1 MKMSLPDNMNQAP
14 RILVV
19 SREPSVLT
27 LLQSVAEANSWTVES
42 AFSRW
47 EALELVQ
54 SEDAP
59 GLVLLDLVQ
68 SDADGLHTLHWL
80 RRIRPDLPVIVLS
93 HSENGSQKTEA
104 IRLGAHDYL
113 SSPFEEHHLTLAIGR
128 HLTLDCGDAEMEIG
142 SENIEQ
148 VDNEMFMVAASP
160 AMRHLRAQA
169 ELLAHVDTPVL
180 ILGERDSGKHIV
192 ARLLHKLSIRSGSQ
206 FLKISC
212 TALPGDLLENELFG
226 QDRRVVAGASRT
238 TPGKFE
244 VCEKGTIFLDE
255 ISEMPA
261 SLQNKLM
268 NILQDKYFFRVGG
281 DTRVA
286 ADVRILAASH
296 TRIEQLLSEGKMRED
311 LYYRLSAFSI
321 YVPPL
326 RKRKEDIPLLLGH
339 FMSRLARHYD
349 IQARTFSSAVLHACQ
364 AYTWPGNLKE
374 LESFVKR
381 YLVVGDEELSLRE
394 LERKLTG
401 NGAPERPAAQLELV
415 KGQEGIGNPGVSAS
429 SLKSLVQSV
438 KGEAE
443 KHAIVGA
450 LGQTHWNR
458 KAAARLLKVSYRT
471 LLYKIQQYNLTP
483 PPTYLPEM
491 VPGIKSN
498 GHGQ

>member
-1 MKMSLPDNMNQAP
+1 MNETP

-19 SREPSVLT
+19 SKDSSVLT
-27 LLQSVAEANSWTVES
+27 LLEAVAAANSWQVES
-42 AFSRW
+42 ASSRW

-54 SEDAP
+54 SETAP
-59 GLVLLDLVQ
+59 ELVLLDLVQ
-68 SDADGLHTLHWL
+68 SDADGLHTLRWL
-80 RRIRPDLPVIVLS
+80 HRIRPDLPVVVLS
-93 HSENGSQKTEA
+93 HSENAAQKAEA
-104 IRLGAHDYL
+104 IRLGADDYFSL
-113 SSPFEEHHLTLAIGR
+113 PSEQQHLQIAIRRRLVIDTEESDI
-128 HLTLDCGDAEMEIG
+128 EIG
-142 SENIEQ
+142 SEHIEQ
-148 VDNEMFMVAASP
+148 VGDEMFLVAASP

-169 ELLAHVDTPVL
+169 ELLAQVDAPVL
-180 ILGERDSGKHIV
+180 ILGERDSGKQIV
-192 ARLLHKLSIRSGSQ
+192 ARLLHKLSIRSGFQ
-206 FLKISC
+206 FLKINC
-212 TALPGDLLENELFG
+212 TALPCDLLESELFG
-226 QDRRVVAGASRT
+226 QERRVVAGTSRT
-238 TPGKFE
+238 TPGKLE
-244 VCEKGTIFLDE
+244 VCEKGTVFLDE

-261 SLQNKLM
+261 TLQTKLM
-268 NILQDKYFFRVGG
+268 HILQDKYFFRVGG
-281 DTRVA
+281 DTRVP

-296 TRIEQLLSEGKMRED
+296 TKIDHLLTEGKLRED

-339 FMSRLARHYD
+339 FMNRLARHYD
-349 IQARTFSSAVLHACQ
+349 IPARAFSSAVLHACQ
-364 AYTWPGNLKE
+364 AYGWPGNLKE

-394 LERKLTG
+394 LERKLAG
-401 NGAPERPAAQLELV
+401 NGDSAPPGTRLELV
-415 KGQEGIGNPGVSAS
+415 RDAAGEGEASVSAS
-429 SLKSLVQSV
+429 GLKSLVQSV

-458 KAAARLLKVSYRT
+458 KAAARLLRVSYRT
-471 LLYKIQQYNLTP
+471 LLYKIQQYNLAP

>member
-1 MKMSLPDNMNQAP
+1 MNETS

-19 SREPSVLT
+19 SKDSSVLT
-27 LLQSVAEANSWTVES
+27 LLEALAAANSWQVES
-42 AFSRW
+42 ASSRW

-54 SEDAP
+54 SETAP
-59 GLVLLDLVQ
+59 ELVLLDLVQ
-68 SDADGLHTLHWL
+68 SDADGLHTLRWL
-80 RRIRPDLPVIVLS
+80 HRIRPDLPVVVLS
-93 HSENGSQKTEA
+93 HSENAAQKAEA
-104 IRLGAHDYL
+104 IRLGADDYFSL
-113 SSPFEEHHLTLAIGR
+113 PSEQQHLQIAIRRRLVIDTEES
-128 HLTLDCGDAEMEIG
+128 DMEIG

-148 VDNEMFMVAASP
+148 VGDEMFLVAASP

-169 ELLAHVDTPVL
+169 ELLAQVDAPVL
-180 ILGERDSGKHIV
+180 ILGERDSGKQIV
-192 ARLLHKLSIRSGSQ
+192 ARLLHKLSIRSGFQ
-206 FLKISC
+206 FLKINC
-212 TALPGDLLENELFG
+212 TALPCDLLESELFG
-226 QDRRVVAGASRT
+226 QERRVVAGTSRT
-238 TPGKFE
+238 TPGKLE
-244 VCEKGTIFLDE
+244 VCEKGTVFLDE

-261 SLQNKLM
+261 TLQTKLM
-268 NILQDKYFFRVGG
+268 HILQDKYFFRVGG
-281 DTRVA
+281 DTRVP

-296 TRIEQLLSEGKMRED
+296 TKIDHLLTEGKLRED

-339 FMSRLARHYD
+339 FMNRLARHYD
-349 IQARTFSSAVLHACQ
+349 IPARAFSSAVLHACQ
-364 AYTWPGNLKE
+364 AYGWPGNLKE

-394 LERKLTG
+394 LERKLAG
-401 NGAPERPAAQLELV
+401 NGDSGSAGTRLELV
-415 KGQEGIGNPGVSAS
+415 RDTASESEAPAS

-458 KAAARLLKVSYRT
+458 KAAARLLRVSYRT
-471 LLYKIQQYNLTP
+471 LLYKIQQYNLAP

-491 VPGIKSN
+491 APGIKSN

>member
-1 MKMSLPDNMNQAP
+1 M
-14 RILVV
+14 
-19 SREPSVLT
+19 LT
-27 LLQSVAEANSWTVES
+27 LLEGVAGANSWRLET

-47 EALELVQ
+47 EALERVQ

-80 RRIRPDLPVIVLS
+80 RRIRPDLPVLVLS
-93 HSENGSQKTEA
+93 HSENGSQKAEA
-104 IRLGAHDYL
+104 IRLGAQDYL
-113 SSPFEEHHLTLAIGR
+113 SRPFEERHLQAAIGR
-128 HLTLDCGDAEMEIG
+128 HLTVDNGHSEMEIG

-148 VDNEMFMVAASP
+148 VDNQAFLVAASP

-169 ELLAHVDTPVL
+169 ELLSQVDAPVL
-180 ILGERDSGKHIV
+180 ILGERDSGKQII
-192 ARLLHKLSIRSGSQ
+192 ARLLHKLSIRSGFQ

-212 TALPGDLLENELFG
+212 AALPNDLLESELFG
-226 QDRRVVAGASRT
+226 QERRVVAGTSRT
-238 TPGKFE
+238 TPGKLE
-244 VCEKGTIFLDE
+244 TCEKGTLFLDE

-268 NILQDKYFFRVGG
+268 HILQDKYFFRVGG
-281 DTRVA
+281 ETRVP

-296 TRIEQLLSEGKMRED
+296 TRIEQLLAEGKLRED
-311 LYYRLSAFSI
+311 LYYRLSAFSV

-339 FMSRLARHYD
+339 YMNRLARHYD
-349 IQARTFSSAVLHACQ
+349 IQARTFSPAMLQACQ
-364 AYTWPGNLKE
+364 AHPWPGNLRE

-394 LERKLTG
+394 LERALPG
-401 NGAPERPAAQLELV
+401 NGNADRLGTKLELV
-415 KGQEGIGNPGVSAS
+415 KHSGADSDPGVSVS
-429 SLKSLVQSV
+429 GLKSLIQSV

-483 PPTYLPEM
+483 PTTYLPEM
-491 VPGIKSN
+491 IPGIKSN
-498 GHGQ
+498 GHEQ

>member
-1 MKMSLPDNMNQAP
+1 MNETP
-14 RILVV
+14 TILVV

-27 LLQSVAEANSWTVES
+27 LLEVVAEANSWRLES

-47 EALELVQ
+47 EALERVQ
-54 SEDAP
+54 SEDSH

-93 HSENGSQKTEA
+93 HSENGSQKAEA
-104 IRLGAHDYL
+104 IRLGAQDYI
-113 SSPFEEHHLTLAIGR
+113 SRPFEEQRLKTAIGR
-128 HLTLDCGDAEMEIG
+128 HLAVDNGDSEMEIA

-148 VDNEMFMVAASP
+148 VDDEMFLVSASP

-169 ELLAHVDTPVL
+169 ELLAQVDAPVL
-180 ILGERDSGKHIV
+180 ILGERDSGKQIV
-192 ARLLHKLSIRSGSQ
+192 ARLLHKLSIRSSFQ

-212 TALPGDLLENELFG
+212 AALPSDLLENELFG
-226 QDRRVVAGASRT
+226 QDRRVVAGISRT

-244 VCEKGTIFLDE
+244 ICEKGTLFLDE
-255 ISEMPA
+255 ISEMPG

-268 NILQDKYFFRVGG
+268 HILQDKYFFRVGG

-296 TRIEQLLSEGKMRED
+296 TKIDHLLTEGKLRED
-311 LYYRLSAFSI
+311 LYYRLSAFSV

-339 FMSRLARHYD
+339 FMNRLARHYD
-349 IQARTFSSAVLHACQ
+349 IPARTFSSAVLQACQ
-364 AYTWPGNLKE
+364 AYAWPGNLRE

-381 YLVVGDEELSLRE
+381 YLVVGDEELSLTE
-394 LERKLTG
+394 LERKLAG
-401 NGAPERPAAQLELV
+401 NGDAERSGTKLELV
-415 KGQEGIGNPGVSAS
+415 RDSGGETDPVVSA

-443 KHAIVGA
+443 KQAIVGA

-471 LLYKIQQYNLTP
+471 LLYKIQQYNLSP

-491 VPGIKSN
+491 IPGIKSN

>member
-1 MKMSLPDNMNQAP
+1 MNEAP
-14 RILVV
+14 TILVV

-27 LLQSVAEANSWTVES
+27 LLEVVAEANFWRVES

-47 EALELVQ
+47 EALERVQ

-93 HSENGSQKTEA
+93 HSENGSQKAEA
-104 IRLGAHDYL
+104 IRLGAQDYL
-113 SSPFEEHHLTLAIGR
+113 SRPFEEQHLKKAIGR
-128 HLTLDCGDAEMEIG
+128 HLTLDSGDSEMEMG

-148 VDNEMFMVAASP
+148 VADEMFLVAASP

-169 ELLAHVDTPVL
+169 ELLAQVNAPVL
-180 ILGERDSGKHIV
+180 ILGERDSGKQIV
-192 ARLLHKLSIRSGSQ
+192 ARLLHKLSIRSGFQ
-206 FLKISC
+206 FLQINC
-212 TALPGDLLENELFG
+212 TALPCDLLENELFG
-226 QDRRVVAGASRT
+226 QERRVVAGTSRT
-238 TPGKFE
+238 TPGKLE
-244 VCEKGTIFLDE
+244 TCEKGTLFLDE

-261 SLQNKLM
+261 SLQTKLM
-268 NILQDKYFFRVGG
+268 HILQDKCFFRVGG
-281 DTRVA
+281 DTKVA

-296 TRIEQLLSEGKMRED
+296 TRIEHLLAEGKLHED
-311 LYYRLSAFSI
+311 LYYRLSAFSVF
-321 YVPPL
+321 VPPL

-349 IQARTFSSAVLHACQ
+349 IPARTFSSAVLHACQ
-364 AYTWPGNLKE
+364 AYTWPGNLRE

-394 LERKLTG
+394 LERKRSG
-401 NGAPERPAAQLELV
+401 NGDSERPGTRLELV
-415 KGQEGIGNPGVSAS
+415 GGAETDAGPGASA

-483 PPTYLPEM
+483 PTTYLPEM
-491 VPGIKSN
+491 IPGIKSN

>member
-1 MKMSLPDNMNQAP
+1 MNEAP
-14 RILVV
+14 TILVV

-27 LLQSVAEANSWTVES
+27 LLEVVAEANCWRVES

-47 EALELVQ
+47 EALERVQ
-54 SEDAP
+54 SETAP

-80 RRIRPDLPVIVLS
+80 RRIRPDLPVVVLS
-93 HSENGSQKTEA
+93 HSENGSQRAEA
-104 IRLGAHDYL
+104 IRLGAQDYL
-113 SSPFEEHHLTLAIGR
+113 PRPFGEQHLQMAIGR
-128 HLTLDCGDAEMEIG
+128 HLTQGSGDPDIGIG

-148 VDNEMFMVAASP
+148 VGEDMFLVAASP

-169 ELLAHVDTPVL
+169 ELLSQVDAPVL
-180 ILGERDSGKHIV
+180 ILGERDSGKQIV
-192 ARLLHKLSIRSGSQ
+192 ARLLHKLSIRSDFQ

-212 TALPGDLLENELFG
+212 TALPGDLLETELFG
-226 QDRRVVAGASRT
+226 QDRRVVAGTSRT

-244 VCEKGTIFLDE
+244 ICEKGTVFLDE

-261 SLQNKLM
+261 SVQTKLVH
-268 NILQDKYFFRVGG
+268 ILQDKHFFRVGG
-281 DTRVA
+281 DTRVP
-286 ADVRILAASH
+286 ADVRLLAASH
-296 TRIEQLLSEGKMRED
+296 TKIEHLLAEGKLRED

-339 FMSRLARHYD
+339 YMNRLAKHYD
-349 IQARTFSSAVLHACQ
+349 IPARTFSSAVLHACQ
-364 AYTWPGNLKE
+364 AYGWPGNLKE

-381 YLVVGDEELSLRE
+381 YLVVGDEELSLKE
-394 LERKLTG
+394 LERKLAG
-401 NGAPERPAAQLELV
+401 NGDSERPGTRLELV
-415 KGQEGIGNPGVSAS
+415 RDAEPEADSRVSAS

-443 KHAIVGA
+443 KHAIAGA

-458 KAAARLLKVSYRT
+458 KAAARLLRVSYRT
-471 LLYKIQQYNLTP
+471 LLYKIQQYNLAP
-483 PPTYLPEM
+483 PSTYLPEM

>member
-1 MKMSLPDNMNQAP
+1 MNETP

-19 SREPSVLT
+19 SEEPSVLT
-27 LLQSVAEANSWTVES
+27 LLKAVADANSWRVEN

-47 EALELVQ
+47 EALERVQ

-93 HSENGSQKTEA
+93 HSENGGQKTEA

-113 SSPFEEHHLTLAIGR
+113 SSPFEEQNLRIAIGR
-128 HLTLDCGDAEMEIG
+128 HLTADSGNSEMEIG

-148 VDNEMFMVAASP
+148 VDAEMFLVAASP
-160 AMRHLRAQA
+160 AMRHLRSQV
-169 ELLAHVDTPVL
+169 ELLAHVDAPVL
-180 ILGERDSGKHIV
+180 ILGERDSGKHTV

-212 TALPGDLLENELFG
+212 TALPCDLLESELFG

-244 VCEKGTIFLDE
+244 ICEKGTLFLDE

-261 SLQNKLM
+261 SLQNKFM

-281 DTRVA
+281 DTKVA

-296 TRIEQLLSEGKMRED
+296 TRIEHLLTEGKLRED
-311 LYYRLSAFSI
+311 LYYRLSAFSV

-339 FMSRLARHYD
+339 LMSRLARHYD
-349 IQARTFSSAVLHACQ
+349 IEARTFSSAVLHACQ

-394 LERKLTG
+394 LERKLAG
-401 NGAPERPAAQLELV
+401 NGVAERPGTQLELV
-415 KGQEGIGNPGVSAS
+415 REREPEAGASISAS

-443 KHAIVGA
+443 KHAIEGA

-471 LLYKIQQYNLTP
+471 LLYKIQQYNLAP
-483 PPTYLPEM
+483 PPTYLSEM

>member
-1 MKMSLPDNMNQAP
+1 MNAGP
-14 RILVV
+14 KILVV
-19 SREPSVLT
+19 SRESS
-27 LLQSVAEANSWTVES
+27 LLALLEVVAGANSWQVES
-42 AFSRW
+42 ASSRW
-47 EALELVQ
+47 EALERVQ
-54 SEDAP
+54 SEQAP
-59 GLVLLDLVQ
+59 ELVLLDLVQ
-68 SDADGLHTLHWL
+68 SDADGLHTLRWL
-80 RRIRPDLPVIVLS
+80 RRIRPDLPVVVLS
-93 HSENGSQKTEA
+93 HSENSAQRAET
-104 IRLGAHDYL
+104 IRLGAEDYL
-113 SSPFEEHHLTLAIGR
+113 SRPFAERRLQMAIQR
-128 HLTLDCGDAEMEIG
+128 HLAMDDNGQSEMEIG

-148 VDNEMFMVAASP
+148 VDEEMFLVAASP

-169 ELLAHVDTPVL
+169 ELLAQVDTPVL
-180 ILGERDSGKHIV
+180 ILGERDSGKQIV
-192 ARLLHKLSIRSGSQ
+192 ARLLHKLSIRSGFQ

-212 TALPGDLLENELFG
+212 SALPSDLLENELFG
-226 QDRRVVAGASRT
+226 QERRVVAGTSRT

-244 VCEKGTIFLDE
+244 TCEKGTVFLDE
-255 ISEMPA
+255 IAEMPA
-261 SLQNKLM
+261 SLQTKLM
-268 NILQDKYFFRVGG
+268 HILQDKYFFRVGG
-281 DTRVA
+281 DTRVP

-296 TRIEQLLSEGKMRED
+296 TRVEHLLAEGKLRED

-394 LERKLTG
+394 LERKLAA
-401 NGAPERPAAQLELV
+401 NGESERPGTGLELV
-415 KGQEGIGNPGVSAS
+415 RDAEPESDSRVSAS
-429 SLKSLVQSV
+429 GLKSLVQSV

-443 KHAIVGA
+443 RHAIVGA

-458 KAAARLLKVSYRT
+458 KAAARLLRVSYRT
-471 LLYKIQQYNLTP
+471 LLYKIQQYNLAP
-483 PPTYLPEM
+483 PSAYLPEM
-491 VPGIKSN
+491 IPGVKSS

>member
-1 MKMSLPDNMNQAP
+1 MNEAP
-14 RILVV
+14 TILVV

-27 LLQSVAEANSWTVES
+27 LLEVVAEANSWRVES

-47 EALELVQ
+47 EALERVQ

-93 HSENGSQKTEA
+93 HSENGSQKAEA
-104 IRLGAHDYL
+104 IRLGAQDYL
-113 SSPFEEHHLTLAIGR
+113 SRPFEEQHLKKAIGR
-128 HLTLDCGDAEMEIG
+128 HLTLDSGDSEMEMG

-148 VDNEMFMVAASP
+148 VADEMFLVAASP

-169 ELLAHVDTPVL
+169 ELLAQVNAPVL
-180 ILGERDSGKHIV
+180 ILGERDSGKQIV
-192 ARLLHKLSIRSGSQ
+192 ARLLHKLSIRSGFQ

-212 TALPGDLLENELFG
+212 TALPCDLLENELFG
-226 QDRRVVAGASRT
+226 QERRVVAGTSRT
-238 TPGKFE
+238 TPGKLE
-244 VCEKGTIFLDE
+244 TCEKGTLFLDE

-261 SLQNKLM
+261 SLQTKLM
-268 NILQDKYFFRVGG
+268 HILQDKYFFRVGG
-281 DTRVA
+281 DTKVA

-296 TRIEQLLSEGKMRED
+296 TRIEHLLAEGKLHED
-311 LYYRLSAFSI
+311 LYYRLSAFSVF
-321 YVPPL
+321 VPPL

-349 IQARTFSSAVLHACQ
+349 IPARTFSSAVLHACQ
-364 AYTWPGNLKE
+364 AYTWPGNLRE

-394 LERKLTG
+394 LERKRSG
-401 NGAPERPAAQLELV
+401 KGDSERPGTRLELV
-415 KGQEGIGNPGVSAS
+415 GSAETDAGPGASA

-483 PPTYLPEM
+483 PTTYLPEM
-491 VPGIKSN
+491 IPGIKSN